1 VADDARKGASG
12 GAPPAGR
19 GSSEVGGLGGS
30 GAGANAP
37 ISGEVAPE
45 LSPES
50 IPSSPLVPR
59 ADGTAI
65 GVSFVRVT
73 PKTPSDPRVVFG
85 VKRSAAAGAFR
96 RLRQLLIDRGDPRTI
111 VCTSANPGEGKT
123 TLAANLAL
131 SYAELGK
138 PRVLLVDGSLRA
150 AALSRLFGFKPP
162 IGFAAQLVRHRSSA
176 DERWVVV
183 QLGTQPL
190 FVLAADPHCCPQC
203 ATALPEEARFC
214 GRCGT
219 TVGHVAADTLDA
231 VGFRAAARRLQ
242 ETFDYLI
249 VDGPSILGRGG
260 LGQIQDPADAIV
272 LAALKGKSRRRDLR
286 RAAEE
291 LAPRSIAAVALLDE

>member
-1 VADDARKGASG
+1 VAERAQKGAGG
-12 GAPPAGR
+12 GAPPAGGGGAGGGGPINR
-19 GSSEVGGLGGS
+19 EVG
-30 GAGANAP
+30 
-37 ISGEVAPE
+37 PE

-50 IPSSPLVPR
+50 IPSAPLVPR
-59 ADGTAI
+59 GDGIAI
-65 GVSFVRVT
+65 GVSSVRVIPRT
-73 PKTPSDPRVVFG
+73 PPDPRVVFG

-96 RLRQLLIDRGDPRTI
+96 RLRQQLIDRGDPRTI

-131 SYAELGK
+131 AYAEIGK
-138 PRVLLVDGSLRA
+138 PRVLLVDGGLRA

-162 IGFAAQLVRHRSSA
+162 IGFAAQLIRHRSSA
-176 DERWVVV
+176 DERWVVA

-203 ATALPEEARFC
+203 AMALPEDARFC

-231 VGFRAAARRLQ
+231 VGFRAAARRLR

-249 VDGPSILGRGG
+249 IDAPSILGRGG
-260 LGQIQDPADAIV
+260 LTQVQEPADAIV

-286 RAAEE
+286 RSAEQ
-291 LAPRSIAAVALLDE
+291 LAPRPIVAVALLEE

>member
-1 VADDARKGASG
+1 VAERARTGAG
-12 GAPPAGR
+12 GAAPHG
-19 GSSEVGGLGGS
+19 GGS
-30 GAGANAP
+30 GAGGGGPLNR
-37 ISGEVAPE
+37 GVGPE

-50 IPSSPLVPR
+50 IPSSPLVPLG
-59 ADGTAI
+59 DGVAI
-65 GVSFVRVT
+65 GVSSIRVT
-73 PKTPSDPRVVFG
+73 PRTPPDPRVVFG

-96 RLRQLLIDRGDPRTI
+96 RLRQQLIDHGDPRTV

-123 TLAANLAL
+123 TLATNLAL
-131 SYAELGK
+131 AYAEIGK

-162 IGFAAQLVRHRSSA
+162 IGFATQLIRHRSVA

-203 ATALPEEARFC
+203 ATALPEDARFC

-231 VGFRAAARRLQ
+231 VGFRAAARRLR

-249 VDGPSILGRGG
+249 VDAPSILGRGG
-260 LGQIQDPADAIV
+260 LSQIQEPADAIV

-286 RAAEE
+286 RAAEQ
-291 LAPRSIAAVALLDE
+291 LAPRSIAAVALLEE

>member
-1 VADDARKGASG
+1 MADRARKGAG
-12 GAPPAGR
+12 D
-19 GSSEVGGLGGS
+19 GSSRVGGDGARVHAPVDREVG
-30 GAGANAP
+30 
-37 ISGEVAPE
+37 PE

-50 IPSSPLVPR
+50 IPSSPLVPLG
-59 ADGTAI
+59 DGKAI

-73 PKTPSDPRVVFG
+73 PRTPADPRVVFG

-96 RLRQLLIDRGDPRTI
+96 RLRQQLLDRGDPRTI

-131 SYAELGK
+131 AYAEIGK

-150 AALSRLFGFKPP
+150 AALGRLFGFKPP
-162 IGFAAQLVRHRSSA
+162 IGFGAQLIRHRSSA

-203 ATALPEEARFC
+203 ATALPEDARFC

-231 VGFRAAARRLQ
+231 VGFRAAARRLR

-249 VDGPSILGRGG
+249 VDAPAILGRGG
-260 LGQIQDPADAIV
+260 LSQVQEPADAIV
-272 LAALKGKSRRRDLR
+272 VAALKGKSRRRDLR
-286 RAAEE
+286 RSAEQ
-291 LAPRSIAAVALLDE
+291 LAPRSIAAVALLEE